1 MATATSPLDDSE
13 VIRDGAD
20 AVTSARDGR
29 AEAAEGRLSLLI
41 DRLLASMDAAATIGA
56 WDHVVELADDVLA
69 VDPPNQ
75 RAAAMIERTKLERS
89 LAGDQRAFVSLLFA
103 DIVQSTDMAEVA
115 EPEVIQDVFV
125 LYRRVAADTIE
136 ELGGR
141 VLQFQGDGVVAC
153 FGYPN
158 AHEDDARRAVLAA
171 LWIVERMAHASIELT
186 RRHGIEPAIR
196 VGVHSGTVVVAGLAS
211 GIMDGSAITG
221 SAPNVAARLQGEA
234 EPGTVVI
241 SDTTRQLVEPH
252 FELKPIGTRSL
263 RGIARPMELHHVVR
277 SNLAVPPSGRGLP
290 ESVTLIGR
298 EGQSRLLRFT
308 WKRLV
313 HDTGGARRPEEAV
326 VVVRGVA
333 GIGKSALAAEL
344 VAHVH
349 LEGGAVLEANCSP
362 YHGNVALWPVGRMLE
377 QLLGFYPDQPP
388 EERLADLEARLE
400 DAGLERDTL
409 PLLAPLLGLTTDERW
424 SRPEVDALALR
435 QQTLG
440 TLVTWLAH
448 TAAATPSLVLVEDL
462 HWADPT
468 TVDLLGLLATE
479 GIPGTMI
486 LITSRLPLE
495 APWASSV
502 LDIELEPLKEKQ
514 AAGLVAAL
522 TDDGLDTTQRRLIVE
537 RGAGIPLFLQE
548 LTRSAVT
555 ANPGEVLPPRIHEL
569 LTARLRAPGI
579 DLRVAQLAATL
590 GVEFDVEPLRQL
602 AGRPVDEALDRL
614 EDAALIEPVAEIR
627 LGRYRFRHG
636 LLRDAAYETQVLPT
650 RQATHRSIAE
660 LLGSGAASPGDLA
673 VVAQHWDLA
682 GDVSQSVPAYI
693 VAAQAA
699 QAAASH
705 TEARHQLD
713 RALELAAT
721 MPEGDERDLTDLMIR
736 MQRTVSTSS
745 LFGYGYPE
753 VFEDFTIAEGICR
766 RLTDRP
772 EIMPAQVG
780 IWSYL
785 LVRGSVDAA
794 SVVLEPLTDVL
805 DEPAT
810 AWFAPEIKSCMGYG
824 AFYQGKLDEA
834 HRWLVDAWEGY
845 RARSVDAA
853 ASPFWPLPHDPVP
866 VTAVALAC
874 VAALRGSTEESAR
887 WERRAIATAEQLDF
901 PSGPF
906 SAAFVS
912 VYLAW
917 IRMITGNRDEAR
929 QFGRRTIEIA
939 ERCRFDYFQ
948 LLGRQ
953 YVLIPELDRPC
964 DVTELEQYGVGMD
977 LVGHGAFRPTYL
989 GIVAQNHHFRGD
1001 ADPAL
1006 RALDEAMD
1014 RTATSGELVHQP
1026 DLLRLRAE
1034 IMTAAHPDRMDE
1046 VVEDLVAAMEIGL
1059 AQGSLVLALRAAN
1072 DLARLPRDVRP
1083 PDSSHRIRAVL
1094 ERFPPNSSS
1103 PELAEA
1109 LDLLGV

>member
-1 MATATSPLDDSE
+1 MTTPH
-13 VIRDGAD
+13 GQD
-20 AVTSARDGR
+20 AVSAED
-29 AEAAEGRLSLLI
+29 RLSLLI
-41 DRLLASMDAAATIGA
+41 DRLLASMDAAASMGA
-56 WDHVVELADDVLA
+56 WDRVVELANDVLA
-69 VDPPNQ
+69 VDPPNR
-75 RAAAMIERTKLERS
+75 RAATMIERAKLERS
-89 LAGDQRAFVSLLFA
+89 LPGGQRAFVSLVFA

-125 LYRRVAADTIE
+125 LYRRVAAETIE

-153 FGYPN
+153 FGYPV

-171 LWIVERMAHASIELT
+171 LRLVERMTHAGVELN

-196 VGVHSGTVVVAGLAS
+196 VGVHSGTVVVAGLNS
-211 GIMDGSAITG
+211 GVIDGSAIAG

-241 SDTTRQLVEPH
+241 SDTTRQLVEAH

-263 RGIARPMELHHVVR
+263 KGIARPMELHQVVR
-277 SNLAVPPSGRGLP
+277 SNLAVPRSGHGLP
-290 ESVTLIGR
+290 ETVVLVGR

-308 WKRLV
+308 WKHLV
-313 HDTGGARRPEEAV
+313 HDEGAARPDEAV
-326 VVVRGVA
+326 VVVRGLA

-344 VAHVH
+344 ASHVH

-377 QLLGFYPDQPP
+377 QLLGFFPGQPA
-388 EERLADLEARLE
+388 EERLAGLEARLE
-400 DAGLERDTL
+400 EAGLERDTL
-409 PLLAPLLGLTTDERW
+409 PLLAPLLGLNTDERW
-424 SRPEVDALALR
+424 SLPEVDALALR
-435 QQTLG
+435 QETLRA
-440 TLVTWLAH
+440 LVTWLTH
-448 TAAATPSLVLVEDL
+448 TAASTPTLVLVEDL

-479 GIPGTMI
+479 SIPSTMI
-486 LITSRLPLE
+486 LITSRLSLD

-502 LDIELEPLKEKQ
+502 LDVELEPLKEKE

-522 TDDGLDTTQRRLIVE
+522 TDGELDARQCRLIVE
-537 RGAGIPLFLQE
+537 RGAGVPLFLQE

-555 ANPGEVLPPRIHEL
+555 AHPGEVLPPRIHEI

-590 GVEFDVEPLRQL
+590 GAEFDEGPLRQL
-602 AGRPVDEALDRL
+602 AGRAVDEALVRL
-614 EDAALIEPVAEIR
+614 EDAALIEPVAEVR

-660 LLGSGAASPGDLA
+660 LLGSSAASPGDLA

-682 GDVSQSVPAYI
+682 GDATQSIPAYI
-693 VAAQAA
+693 AAAQAA
-699 QAAASH
+699 QSTASH
-705 TEARHQLD
+705 TEARRLLD
-713 RALELAAT
+713 RALDLAAA
-721 MPEGDERDLTDLMIR
+721 MPGGDERDLAELMIR

-745 LFGYGYPE
+745 LFGYGYPD
-753 VFEDFTIAEGICR
+753 VFEDFTVAEEICR

-785 LVRGSVDAA
+785 LVRGTVDAA
-794 SVVLEPLTDVL
+794 SLVLEPLIDVL

-824 AFYQGKLDEA
+824 AFYQGRLDEA
-834 HRWLVDAWEGY
+834 HRWLVEAWEGY
-845 RARSVDAA
+845 RSRAMDAP

-866 VTAVALAC
+866 ITAVALAC
-874 VAALRGSTEESAR
+874 VAALQGRTEESAL
-887 WERRAIATAEQLDF
+887 WEQLAIAAAEELEF

-906 SAAFVS
+906 SLAFVS

-917 IRMITGNRDEAR
+917 IRMITGNREEAR
-929 QFGRRTIEIA
+929 EFGRRTIAIA

-948 LLGRQ
+948 LLGQQ
-953 YVLIPELDRPC
+953 YVLVPEPDRPC
-964 DVTELEQYGVGMD
+964 DVTELEQYGAGMD
-977 LVGHGAFRPTYL
+977 LVGHAAFRPTYL
-989 GIVAQNHHFRGD
+989 GIVALNHYYLGD

-1006 RALDEAMD
+1006 SALDEAMD
-1014 RTATSGELVHQP
+1014 RTTTSGELVHQP

-1034 IMTAAHPDRMDE
+1034 ITAAVHPDRIDD
-1046 VVEDLVAAMEIGL
+1046 VVRDLVAAIEIGL
-1059 AQGSLVLALRAAN
+1059 AQRSVVLALRAAN
-1072 DLARLPRDVRP
+1072 DLARLPHHDRP
-1083 PDSSHRIRAVL
+1083 PDWSDRVRAVL

-1103 PELAEA
+1103 PELADA
-1109 LDLLGV
+1109 LDLLGT

>member
-1 MATATSPLDDSE
+1 
-13 VIRDGAD
+13 
-20 AVTSARDGR
+20 VTSGKGWQAVS
-29 AEAAEGRLSLLI
+29 AEDRLSLLI
-41 DRLLASMDAAATIGA
+41 DRLLASMDAAASTGA
-56 WDHVVELADDVLA
+56 WDRVVELADDVLA
-69 VDPPNQ
+69 VDPRNR
-75 RAAAMIERTKLERS
+75 RAAAMIERARLERS
-89 LAGDQRAFVSLLFA
+89 LPGGQRAFVSLVFA
-103 DIVQSTDMAEVA
+103 DIVQSTDMADVT
-115 EPEVIQDVFV
+115 EPEVVQDVFL
-125 LYRRVAADTIE
+125 LYRRVAAETIE

-153 FGYPN
+153 FGYPV

-171 LWIVERMAHASIELT
+171 LRLVERMGHAGLELH
-186 RRHGIEPAIR
+186 RRHGVEPAIR

-211 GIMDGSAITG
+211 GVLDGSALAG
-221 SAPNVAARLQGEA
+221 SVPNVAARLQGEA
-234 EPGTVVI
+234 DPGTVVI

-263 RGIARPMELHHVVR
+263 KGIARPMDLHHVVR
-277 SNLAVPPSGRGLP
+277 SNLALPPPGRVLP
-290 ESVTLIGR
+290 ESVALVGR
-298 EGQSRLLRFT
+298 DGQSRLLRFT
-308 WKRLV
+308 WKRVV
-313 HDTGGARRPEEAV
+313 HDAESATRPEEAV

-344 VAHVH
+344 AAHVR
-349 LEGGAVLEANCSP
+349 LEGGTVLEANCSP

-377 QLLGFYPDQPP
+377 QLLGFYPEQPQ
-388 EERLADLEARLE
+388 EDRIAELVARLE
-400 DAGLERDTL
+400 DAGLESDTL
-409 PLLAPLLGLTTDERW
+409 PLLAPLLGLDPDERW
-424 SRPEVDALALR
+424 SRPQVDALALR
-435 QQTLG
+435 QETLRA
-440 TLVTWLAH
+440 LVAWLAQ
-448 TAAATPSLVLVEDL
+448 TAASTPSLVLVEDL

-468 TVDLLGLLATE
+468 TVDLLGLLTTE
-479 GIPGTMI
+479 SVPGTMI
-486 LITSRLPLE
+486 LITSRDPLD

-502 LDIELEPLKEKQ
+502 LDIELEPLKEKE

-522 TDDGLDTTQRRLIVE
+522 TDGGLDTKQCRLIVE
-537 RGAGIPLFLQE
+537 RGAGVPLFLQE
-548 LTRSAVT
+548 LTRSTVT
-555 ANPGEVLPPRIHEL
+555 ANPGEVLPPRIHEI

-590 GVEFDVEPLRQL
+590 GTEFDEGPLRQL
-602 AGRPVDEALDRL
+602 AGRSVDEALVRL
-614 EDAALIEPVAEIR
+614 EDAALIEPVEVR

-636 LLRDAAYETQVLPT
+636 LLRDTAYETQVLQT
-650 RQATHRSIAE
+650 RQASHRSIAE

-673 VVAQHWDLA
+673 VVAKHWDLT
-682 GDVSQSVPAYI
+682 GDVSQSIPAYL

-699 QAAASH
+699 QSAASH
-705 TEARHQLD
+705 TEARRQLD
-713 RALELAAT
+713 RALELAAAL
-721 MPEGDERDLTDLMIR
+721 PGGNEQDLNELMIR
-736 MQRTVSTSS
+736 TQRTVSTSS

-753 VFEDFTIAEGICR
+753 VFEDFTIAEEICR

-805 DEPAT
+805 DDPAT

-824 AFYQGKLDEA
+824 AFYQGRLEDA
-834 HRWLVDAWEGY
+834 HRWLVEAWEGY
-845 RARSVDAA
+845 RVRSADAA
-853 ASPFWPLPHDPVP
+853 ASPFWPLPHDAVP

-874 VAALRGSTEESAR
+874 VAALRGCTEESAM
-887 WERRAIATAEQLDF
+887 WERRAIATAEELDF

-917 IRMITGNRDEAR
+917 IRMITGNPDEAR
-929 QFGRRTIEIA
+929 EFGRRTIEIA

-948 LLGRQ
+948 LLGQQ
-953 YVLIPELDRPC
+953 YILMPEPDRPC

-977 LVGHGAFRPTYL
+977 LVGHAAFRPTYL
-989 GIVAQNHHFRGD
+989 GIVAQNHHFLGN

-1006 RALDEAMD
+1006 RAVEEALD
-1014 RTATSGELVHQP
+1014 RSGTSGERVHQP

-1034 IMTAAHPDRMDE
+1034 ITAAAHPDRMEE
-1046 VVEDLVAAMEIGL
+1046 VVTDLVAAVEIGL

-1072 DLARLPRDVRP
+1072 DLGRLPRDVRP
-1083 PDSSHRIRAVL
+1083 PDWSDRIGAVL